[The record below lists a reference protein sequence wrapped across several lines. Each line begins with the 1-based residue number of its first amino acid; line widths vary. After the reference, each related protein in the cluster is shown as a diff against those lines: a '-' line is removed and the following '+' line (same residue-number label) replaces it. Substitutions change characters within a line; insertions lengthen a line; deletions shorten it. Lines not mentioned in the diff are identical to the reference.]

1 MHQPKAERPPKL
13 LRDEEV
19 TVEARRMTDDTPLCL
34 ACSQDLEFNG
44 MLRSKRE
51 DDGRQTCRSLW
62 SGAERHLWMA

>member
-1 MHQPKAERPPKL
+1 
-13 LRDEEV
+13 
-19 TVEARRMTDDTPLCL
+19 MTDDTPLCL